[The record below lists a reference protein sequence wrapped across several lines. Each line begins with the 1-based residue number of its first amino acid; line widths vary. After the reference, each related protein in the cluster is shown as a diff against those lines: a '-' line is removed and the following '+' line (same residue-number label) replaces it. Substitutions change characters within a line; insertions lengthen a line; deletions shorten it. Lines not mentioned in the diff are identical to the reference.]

1 MAFVFEKK
9 IGIVERQNVR
19 LKRVLVIKFQ
29 REISHIPASV
39 KF

>member
-1 MAFVFEKK
+1 MAFVVEDK
-9 IGIVERQNVR
+9 IDIVERQNAR

-39 KF
+39 RF

>member
-1 MAFVFEKK
+1 MAFVVEDK
-9 IGIVERQNVR
+9 IDIVERQNAR

-29 REISHIPASV
+29 REISPIPTSV